1 MEDIVEDIA
10 LLKRIS
16 FFNDLSSTELM
27 EINKV
32 TERAVYR
39 QGEVVVK
46 EGTACDAFY
55 IIKEGTVKV
64 VTDGRDIVTIENGEP
79 IGELS
84 FIDKGLR
91 SATVIALENTVLI
104 KISSDKFTELMEKDK
119 DLSSKFYRAI
129 ALVLCSRLRDTNNVL
144 ALIRD

>member
-1 MEDIVEDIA
+1 MEDIA

-64 VTDGRDIVTIENGEP
+64 VKDGRDIVTIENGEP